1 MYRSDSHDGIAD
13 RYERTIKNMADFRG
27 NKRGFTL
34 IEIIVVLLLICIAG
48 TAIVMS
54 SVYSPSEYD
63 LTSEMEVTKSHL
75 RYAQS
80 RAMNTNLVWGIDL
93 FTGAATSYY
102 QLFKYDPTSDIKTN
116 MVLPGNDPNNPGPV
130 YFSDGIKI
138 SSDITVSFDTWGKPF
153 IDTKTQTAQ
162 NEVGGWRIIS
172 LSRSGRTVDI
182 RIRNNTGFIP

>member
-1 MYRSDSHDGIAD
+1 M
-13 RYERTIKNMADFRG
+13 
-27 NKRGFTL
+27 
-34 IEIIVVLLLICIAG
+34 IEIIVVLLLICVVGAV
-48 TAIVMS
+48 IVMS

-75 RYAQS
+75 RYAQT
-80 RAMNTNLVWGIDL
+80 RAMNTNQIWGIDL

-102 QLFKYDPTSDIKTN
+102 QLFKYDPASDTKTN
-116 MVLPGNDPNNPGPV
+116 MALPGNDPSNPGPV

-138 SSDITVSFDTWGKPF
+138 SADMTVSFDTRGKPY
-153 IDTKTQTAQ
+153 IDAKAQTVQ

-172 LSRSGRTVDI
+172 LSRDGDTVDI

>member
-1 MYRSDSHDGIAD
+1 
-13 RYERTIKNMADFRG
+13 MADFRR

-48 TAIVMS
+48 TAIVVS

-75 RYAQS
+75 RYAQA
-80 RAMNTNLVWGIDL
+80 RAMNTNVIWGIDL
-93 FTGAATSYY
+93 FTGGATSYY
-102 QLFKYDPTSDIKTN
+102 QLFKYDSASDTKTN

-138 SSDITVSFDTWGKPF
+138 SGDMTVSFDTWGKPF
-153 IDTKTQTAQ
+153 IDAKTQTAQ

-172 LSRSGRTVDI
+172 LSRSGSTVDI

>member
-1 MYRSDSHDGIAD
+1 M
-13 RYERTIKNMADFRG
+13 
-27 NKRGFTL
+27 

-48 TAIVMS
+48 TAIVVS

-75 RYAQS
+75 RYAQA
-80 RAMNTNLVWGIDL
+80 RAMNTNVIWGIDL
-93 FTGAATSYY
+93 FTGGATSYY
-102 QLFKYDPTSDIKTN
+102 QLFKYDSASDTKTN

-138 SSDITVSFDTWGKPF
+138 SGDMTVSFDTWGKPF
-153 IDTKTQTAQ
+153 IDAKTQTAQ

-172 LSRSGRTVDI
+172 LSRSGSTVDI

>member
-1 MYRSDSHDGIAD
+1 M
-13 RYERTIKNMADFRG
+13 TDFRR

-34 IEIIVVLLLICIAG
+34 IEIIVVLLLICVAG

-75 RYAQS
+75 RYAQA
-80 RAMNTNLVWGIDL
+80 RAMNTNLIWGIDL
-93 FTGAATSYY
+93 FTGATTSYY
-102 QLFKYDPTSDIKTN
+102 QLFKYDPASDTKTN

-138 SSDITVSFDTWGKPF
+138 SADITVSFDTWGKPF

-172 LSRSGRTVDI
+172 LSRSGSTVDI

>member
-1 MYRSDSHDGIAD
+1 MYRSDSHDGIAA
-13 RYERTIKNMADFRG
+13 RYERTIKNMADFRR

-116 MVLPGNDPNNPGPV
+116 MVLPGKDPNNPGPV